1 MSGFR
6 LSVEMNLEEGAL
18 LVSVARRAVEHY
30 FAMQK
35 LYKPVGQY
43 LQEKRGVFVSIYT
56 HPAKELRGCIGFV
69 KPDMPLDE
77 ATARA
82 ALAAAFDDPRFPP
95 MTIEELPR
103 VVFEVSVLTPP
114 VPVSSVSREELL
126 AKIEV
131 GKDGLVLETPYG
143 SGLLLPQV
151 PVEYGWNAEEYLSHL
166 CVKAGLNPTYWVY
179 GEMRLSKFRAEV
191 FSEVEPRGAVVR
203 RQ

>member
-1 MSGFR
+1 MD
-6 LSVEMNLEEGAL
+6 LEEGAL

-30 FAMQK
+30 FATEK
-35 LYKPVGQY
+35 LYRPGGRGSS
-43 LQEKRGVFVSIYT
+43 EKRGVFVSIYT
-56 HPAKELRGCIGFV
+56 HPAKDLRGCIGFV

-95 MTIEELPR
+95 ITPEELPR

-114 VPVSSVSREELL
+114 VPVDTESRQELPV
-126 AKIEV
+126 KIEV
-131 GKDGLVLETPYG
+131 GKDGLILETPYG

-179 GEMRLSKFRAEV
+179 GKMRLSKFRAEV
-191 FSEVEPRGAVVR
+191 FSEVEPGGAVVR